1 MGGGGGESEN
11 MAMTPAALL
20 HVDNYFLVS
29 KQVKK
34 EKEKNNKKVNYFISC
49 RIRSDPH
56 HFPGPKSNVHF

>member
-1 MGGGGGESEN
+1 MTFIYRQLQASEWVGGGGESEN

-34 EKEKNNKKVNYFISC
+34 EKEKNN
-49 RIRSDPH
+49 
-56 HFPGPKSNVHF
+56 